1 METLIAFSGFMR
13 MLDAQVEEK
22 KHHLD
27 LTTVDPKA
35 ASSASA
41 APAEGSMVNA
51 QITSL
56 SGAAPRIAAA
66 AAVGLAADLAPGSP
80 QP

>member
-1 METLIAFSGFMR
+1 M
-13 MLDAQVEEK
+13 QVDEK

-27 LTTVDPKA
+27 LTTRSPKDA
-35 ASSASA
+35 NSAPA

-51 QITSL
+51 QITSV
-56 SGAAPRIAAA
+56 SGVVPRIAATVVCTSA
-66 AAVGLAADLAPGSP
+66 MKADTH